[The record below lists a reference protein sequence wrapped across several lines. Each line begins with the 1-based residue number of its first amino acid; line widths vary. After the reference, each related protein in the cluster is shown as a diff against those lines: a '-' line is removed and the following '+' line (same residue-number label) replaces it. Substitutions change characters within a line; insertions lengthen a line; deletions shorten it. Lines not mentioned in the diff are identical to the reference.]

1 MLMYWYKF
9 SYTRV
14 VEVAAAL
21 KLLNIELT
29 SSSLFE
35 VKGDVV
41 EIQIQANLS
50 ETEKK
55 FLGFMGRWSVNS
67 GCTK

>member
-55 FLGFMGRWSVNS
+55 FLGFYGTLER
-67 GCTK
+67 

>member
-1 MLMYWYKF
+1 MYWYKF